1 MLRERR
7 ECSAFG
13 GDGQRVRVAGAVRK
27 AAMACFV
34 EALGAAK
41 LVGVAAGR
49 DGRFGLVGG
58 AVAVGGEAE
67 GECLGE

>member
-13 GDGQRVRVAGAVRK
+13 GDGQRVRVAGTKRK

-41 LVGVAAGR
+41 LVGVAAGG
-49 DGRFGLVGG
+49 D
-58 AVAVGGEAE
+58 
-67 GECLGE
+67 

>member
-7 ECSAFG
+7 KCSAFD
-13 GDGQRVRVAGAVRK
+13 GDGQRVRVAGAVRE

-41 LVGVAAGR
+41 LVGVAAGG
-49 DGRFGLVGG
+49 D
-58 AVAVGGEAE
+58 
-67 GECLGE
+67 

>member
-1 MLRERR
+1 M

-41 LVGVAAGR
+41 LVDAAAGG
-49 DGRFGLVGG
+49 D
-58 AVAVGGEAE
+58 
-67 GECLGE
+67 